1 MDSMTGYGNA
11 EGHFD
16 DINYYVEIKT
26 VNNRYFKTNIKL
38 PEMLA
43 FLESDIEQFLRNN
56 LRRGSVNYTLRFKND
71 SATVAWEI
79 DESLLKK
86 AVEKLTSVVHTIGT
100 EVNIDTGSIL
110 ALPGILKPAIPDEKQ
125 VEKYREAVLHVTQ
138 LAVEQLKKMR
148 EQEGT
153 ALAADLMGHCEHIR
167 EKIEQIRRQTGNVIR
182 EYHNRLQKRVDELLS
197 EAKLKLDAET
207 LAREVA
213 IFAERADISE
223 EIARLDSHLEQFLS
237 SCRQDK
243 YPGRK
248 LEFITQ
254 ELLREANTVASKAAD
269 AQIAHCVVEI
279 KCYIDRLKEQVQ
291 NIE

>member
-1 MDSMTGYGNA
+1 
-11 EGHFD
+11 
-16 DINYYVEIKT
+16 
-26 VNNRYFKTNIKL
+26 
-38 PEMLA
+38 
-43 FLESDIEQFLRNN
+43 
-56 LRRGSVNYTLRFKND
+56 
-71 SATVAWEI
+71 
-79 DESLLKK
+79 LKK
-86 AVEKLTSVVHTIGT
+86 AVEKLTSVVHTIGA

-125 VEKYREAVLHVTQ
+125 AEKYREVVLHVTQ
-138 LAVEQLKKMR
+138 LAVDELKKMR
-148 EQEGT
+148 QQEGA
-153 ALAADLMGHCEHIR
+153 ALAADLMEQCKHIR
-167 EKIEQIRRQTGNVIR
+167 EKIEQIRQQTGNVIR

-223 EIARLDSHLEQFLS
+223 EIARLDSHLEQFVS

-243 YPGRK
+243 YAGRK

-291 NIE
+291 NVE